1 MPYYRR
7 TIKSGRM
14 VEVEYYYSIKERNRP
29 SFGRSV
35 RQSLTPEKQK
45 RANDIRAEKST
56 RRLIANNFTPGKD
69 LYLTLR
75 FKVDMTEEE
84 ADRYV
89 NNFIRRLKYYCKKH
103 GLPERKYVGALE
115 CGKRGK
121 RWHFHLVINEIDF
134 KVLIK
139 LWGQGPARIF
149 VEQLYADGGFKD
161 LARYLR
167 KDVTGKKRLKQS
179 RNLIK
184 PTERVTKIGKK
195 KLREFERGVAPD
207 APKGFYMSD
216 FNFKY
221 NDLTGTSA
229 VFVFL
234 SSAPVE
240 VGKVGLPYP
249 SYAFDIGENEE

>member
-14 VEVEYYYSIKERNRP
+14 VEVEYYYSIKERNKP

-56 RRLIANNFTPGKD
+56 RRLIANNFTPGRD

-75 FKVDMTEEE
+75 FYKDMTEEE

-115 CGKRGK
+115 CGKLGK
-121 RWHFHLVINEIDF
+121 RWHLHLVLNEIDF

-139 LWGQGPARIF
+139 LWGQGPARIY
-149 VEQLYADGGFKD
+149 VEELYADGGFKD
-161 LARYLR
+161 LAHYLR

-195 KLREFERGVAPD
+195 KLREFECGVAPD

-216 FNFKY
+216 FDFKY
-221 NDLTGTSA
+221 NDYTGTSA

-240 VGKVGLPYP
+240 VGKVELPFP
-249 SYAFDIGENEE
+249 NCAVDIGRIEE